1 MKQLRSVVP
10 ILILLISIISCTRFS
25 GSSNGPMPTQIVD
38 LPSFIGKS
46 HEEIT
51 KMVGSPPS
59 KDSSTDTDWE
69 LPEGTLTVRKQKGDT
84 DQITYLLKKPY
95 SGFASSPEMAALA
108 NIDITRRKVNEGR
121 GLQSYD
127 NISVNGYTFDLTL
140 DNWGGRYPLARMT
153 NIRAGGRVPEG
164 FKPTQVVD
172 LPAMIGKSRPE
183 ITKMVGISPYKDEN
197 IAADWQLPEGRLTD
211 FDTLK
216 NPSIYYKLNSY
227 SDFDP
232 GRGVASPEEM
242 AALVRIDLQGRQPET
257 IQDGSLLYR
266 DLSVNGKTLDLYI
279 YFEKSDK
286 RYMGVSISNFK

>member
-1 MKQLRSVVP
+1 
-10 ILILLISIISCTRFS
+10 
-25 GSSNGPMPTQIVD
+25 MPTQIVD

-84 DQITYLLKKPY
+84 DQITYLLKKPF

-121 GLQSYD
+121 GLHSYRD
-127 NISVNGYTFDLTL
+127 ISVNGKTFDVAL
-140 DNWGGRYPLARMT
+140 DNWDGRYVLARMT
-153 NIRAGGRVPEG
+153 NIRVGGDVPEG
-164 FKPTQVVD
+164 FKPTQIVD
-172 LPAMIGKSRPE
+172 LPAMIGKPRAD
-183 ITKMVGISPYKDEN
+183 ITIMVGLPPYRDEHM
-197 IAADWQLPEGRLTD
+197 AGDWQLPEGHLIYFDGLEKPSLYYRLNT
-211 FDTLK
+211 
-216 NPSIYYKLNSY
+216 Y

-232 GRGVASPEEM
+232 NRGVGSPEEM

-257 IQDGSLLYR
+257 RNDDLFYR
-266 DLSVNGKTLDLYI
+266 ALRVNGKSLDLYI